1 MILYYVNLCSIPFYY
16 GIIYFSQQPYHI
28 ILFVICHVDIDIKY
42 THEHSY
48 IWCSPFEV
56 WYIKVFASRQVVRDP
71 GKALKKLTP
80 IEHLMTGGAA
90 GGIDS
95 LTIHGTGLTM
105 NILFGCHGKCEGFKN
120 NISFSTSLAL
130 RLCLWCVCVCL
141 WQKNTQKKAA
151 NDGDQRSLAWSS
163 STDQTKG
170 FTCWFYGEHPIPKTL
185 ACFTVDAI
193 IMLMAIVS
201 PVDILEKIKPCF

>member
-1 MILYYVNLCSIPFYY
+1 MCAYLFICIRIYIYVWYHMILYYVNLCSIPFYY

-42 THEHSY
+42 THEHLY
-48 IWCSPFEV
+48 IWCSPFAV

-105 NILFGCHGKCEGFKN
+105 NILFGCHGKLKGIQKQHKFFDK
-120 NISFSTSLAL
+120 FSSSVVSLV
-130 RLCLWCVCVCL
+130 CVCVCL
-141 WQKNTQKKAA
+141 WQPQKKPPMMAT
-151 NDGDQRSLAWSS
+151 NVAWL
-163 STDQTKG
+163 G
-170 FTCWFYGEHPIPKTL
+170 LPAP
-185 ACFTVDAI
+185 
-193 IMLMAIVS
+193 
-201 PVDILEKIKPCF
+201 IKPRVLHVGFMESIPSLKPYHVLQSMPS